1 MSEFKKYVLVEN
13 IDNYEVVK
21 SQIEVKEP
29 PQNPNYRQ
37 VNKFLAEKE
46 KKKIVFENGS
56 CKYVEDKRNSK
67 YWLPTDK
74 HDSEAR
80 EITELGETLP
90 PNAIYEAPPKTEEE
104 QAIEDEQTA
113 QAELNAS
120 VPNLSE
126 IVEAVDALVNGNP
139 VPNEIKAKFTEFKA
153 KAEPIKQRK
162 QAAFARI
169 QAAKESQSRSKF
181 NRNDD

>member
-1 MSEFKKYVLVEN
+1 MLKKYVLVEN

-29 PQNPNYRQ
+29 PQNPNYRKADNFLIEKA
-37 VNKFLAEKE
+37 NKI
-46 KKKIVFENGS
+46 IVYENGK
-56 CKYVEDKRNSK
+56 CKYIDNLRGTKF
-67 YWLPTDK
+67 WLPGSK
-74 HDSEAR
+74 HGSEAR
-80 EITELGETLP
+80 EITELGETPP
-90 PNAIYEAPPKTEEE
+90 PNALYEAPPKTEEE